1 MRQRHSPGPNLALNG
16 PDGSKG
22 MEERGDGNGWEVIKE
37 REVKTSRYNVT
48 IPRSTLLGTQVVAR
62 ITMREPEA

>member
-1 MRQRHSPGPNLALNG
+1 
-16 PDGSKG
+16 

-37 REVKTSRYNVT
+37 REVKTGRLNTAGRYNVT